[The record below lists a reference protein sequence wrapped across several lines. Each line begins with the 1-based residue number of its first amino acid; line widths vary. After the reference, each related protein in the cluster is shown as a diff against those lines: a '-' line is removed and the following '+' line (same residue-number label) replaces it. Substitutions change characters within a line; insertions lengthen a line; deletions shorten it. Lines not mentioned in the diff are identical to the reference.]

1 LALSLNL
8 RGRISLRNY
17 NNPRVFLT
25 REMHI
30 RLNGEGRTFPP
41 GTTLYGLVEA
51 LKLEPERVA
60 IELDRLIVKRERWTA
75 TTISEGSEVEIVMF
89 VGGG

>member
-1 LALSLNL
+1 MTS
-8 RGRISLRNY
+8 
-17 NNPRVFLT
+17 
-25 REMHI
+25 EMQI
-30 RLNGEGRTFPP
+30 TLNGEERCFPA

-60 IELDRLIVKRERWTA
+60 IELNRIIVRRDLWMGTVVESGA
-75 TTISEGSEVEIVMF
+75 EIEIVMF